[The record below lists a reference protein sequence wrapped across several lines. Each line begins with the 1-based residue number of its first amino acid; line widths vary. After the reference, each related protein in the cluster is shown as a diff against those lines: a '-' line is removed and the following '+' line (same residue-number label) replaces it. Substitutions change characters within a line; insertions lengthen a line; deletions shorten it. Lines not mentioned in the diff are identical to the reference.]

1 MIGLYAGKQGSCFQS
16 RGQVEVC
23 ASFYQSRWKQIVV
36 GVVAGV
42 AAATCGCRTS
52 HHCVSFERKAPPY
65 DVTAAIQA
73 GIEKHIEHQ
82 TKAGGGF
89 FRLAFE
95 GEELELKLV
104 RVHTY
109 YLANL
114 GPRWHFA
121 CVDLADIDGDV
132 YDVDFFLEGDPGAM
146 HVTETIVHKRNGHPF
161 YLWGEESDGTWTRSP
176 VEGASKA
183 LLGIVEGSDS
193 FEFVYKVTLP
203 QLDTTARMWVPL
215 PSSDSFQTVK
225 IESIDAP
232 GSRQIITDRRYGN
245 KILFLNLSPSD
256 SGKTLEVR
264 CRVDRREK
272 GPYQDPSS
280 KPEEYLD
287 PDRLVPQNEELS
299 EIASQVVA
307 GQKGDLV
314 QARALYDHVIDRM
327 RYMKYGSG
335 WGEGDAVYACDAG
348 TGNCSDFHSYYIA
361 LLRAVGIPARF
372 AVGAS
377 IPSER
382 NDGGIDGYHCWAE
395 FYAED
400 KWWPVDLSE
409 ADKYAALSTYYFGHH
424 PANRIELSRGRD
436 LLVEPGPATGPIN
449 FLAYPVLEVAGKP
462 VAIKPDF
469 SFSRAPGA
477 LPVSKILT
485 DRARNRSR

>member
-1 MIGLYAGKQGSCFQS
+1 M
-16 RGQVEVC
+16 C

-193 FEFVYKVTLP
+193 FEFV
-203 QLDTTARMWVPL
+203 
-215 PSSDSFQTVK
+215 
-225 IESIDAP
+225 
-232 GSRQIITDRRYGN
+232 
-245 KILFLNLSPSD
+245 
-256 SGKTLEVR
+256 
-264 CRVDRREK
+264 
-272 GPYQDPSS
+272 
-280 KPEEYLD
+280 
-287 PDRLVPQNEELS
+287 
-299 EIASQVVA
+299 
-307 GQKGDLV
+307 
-314 QARALYDHVIDRM
+314 
-327 RYMKYGSG
+327 
-335 WGEGDAVYACDAG
+335 
-348 TGNCSDFHSYYIA
+348 
-361 LLRAVGIPARF
+361 
-372 AVGAS
+372 
-377 IPSER
+377 
-382 NDGGIDGYHCWAE
+382 
-395 FYAED
+395 
-400 KWWPVDLSE
+400 
-409 ADKYAALSTYYFGHH
+409 
-424 PANRIELSRGRD
+424 
-436 LLVEPGPATGPIN
+436 
-449 FLAYPVLEVAGKP
+449 
-462 VAIKPDF
+462 
-469 SFSRAPGA
+469 
-477 LPVSKILT
+477 
-485 DRARNRSR
+485 